1 MIKTNIKGDYFKY
14 NVRQDEMENL
24 NTYVVLSRYEIVSC
38 NRFLI
43 KNIYLA
49 SYNLSIR
56 ETNILLR
63 KTNRVT

>member
-14 NVRQDEMENL
+14 NIRQDEMENL

-38 NRFLI
+38 VLI